1 MYTIFYGFWQDVS
14 EVPNFIEDQKKAIRA
29 LSPGFTVVADVRN
42 MKPPTKEVDDFQVD
56 VLKVIGES
64 GLYKI
69 ALVLKREIF
78 KMSGK
83 RIMREGGILEK
94 MKFFEDIDEAEE
106 WLDG

>member
-42 MKPPTKEVDDFQVD
+42 MKPPTKEIDDFNTD
-56 VLKVIGES
+56 VLKILAES

-69 ALVLKREIF
+69 ALVLKLELF
-78 KMSGK
+78 KMSARRMMK
-83 RIMREGGILEK
+83 DSGILERV
-94 MKFFEDIDEAEE
+94 KFFEDVDEAEE